1 MKAKN
6 VMEFVKTHK
15 KEVAV
20 ATVAVVGGV
29 VVFAITK
36 KKPEKSIQAV
46 ETVAKEWRDLDPS
59 VIKLGT
65 ITDLVENTTGEYI
78 DMIVN
83 DINVGDLA
91 AFAEELK
98 NLEGVTSETGVS
110 AIVSLSNNWT
120 KQ

>member
-6 VMEFVKTHK
+6 ALEFVKTHK
-15 KEVAV
+15 KEVAI
-20 ATVAVVGGV
+20 ATAAVVGGV

-36 KKPEKSIQAV
+36 KKPETTVQAI
-46 ETVAKEWRDLDPS
+46 ETVAKGWKELDPS

-65 ITDLVENTTGEYI
+65 IVDLGENLDGEFI
-78 DMIVN
+78 EMIVN
-83 DINVGDLA
+83 DINIGDLA
-91 AFAEELK
+91 TFAEELK

-110 AIVSLSNNWT
+110 AVISLSNKWT

>member
-1 MKAKN
+1 MEIKN
-6 VMEFVKTHK
+6 AWEFAKTHK
-15 KEVAV
+15 KEVAI

-36 KKPEKSIQAV
+36 KKPESVVQAV
-46 ETVAKEWRDLDPS
+46 ETVSKGWRELDSS

-65 ITDLVENTTGEYI
+65 VADLGENLDYEFI
-78 DMIVN
+78 EMIVN

-110 AIVSLSNNWT
+110 AVIDLSNKWT